1 MVIVGCVRGPA
12 SRPDKPR
19 AVDNFVVAP
28 VQWIELD
35 PPLSL
40 AAMSPE
46 GVGCKWVRH
55 HAPLVAPD
63 SVTLPVVKCRDQPPC
78 PPPPVPWC
86 ACASPDKLHADN
98 TFQYSAPW
106 PVALWSCAKQDPGQ
120 PVRVPLAV
128 LGKLLQVAR
137 VPTAKDA
144 KLRPAI
150 EAPAFSEAEWQKM
163 KVVAKLRFEGSQ

>member
-1 MVIVGCVRGPA
+1 MWGASGCGIMPHLWRQTLSP
-12 SRPDKPR
+12 SLSSS
-19 AVDNFVVAP
+19 VVTN
-28 VQWIELD
+28 L
-35 PPLSL
+35 
-40 AAMSPE
+40 
-46 GVGCKWVRH
+46 
-55 HAPLVAPD
+55 HA
-63 SVTLPVVKCRDQPPC
+63 
-78 PPPPVPWC
+78 PPPVPWC